1 MTDGLRA
8 VRNERGSMIACLLL
22 LLGAGGCVSRPP
34 TIAHVHLGHALTGVH
49 VTPNREGYLLVG
61 EKQAQ
66 QAYKLAQQAHDSTTI
81 EQLKTDIAGA
91 VQATSSENEFGLKQ
105 SVILASNHISF
116 AATSADSSLNV
127 QQAAPVFAKD
137 IARVVERCE
146 LITLLGK
153 DVAASKSKDEAVVIS
168 EEILKLSKAN
178 VEGEDV
184 DSDGKLGTTPTEYG
198 MAQLRG
204 EFDAMIARE
213 SPPYH
218 TVDQWYLF
226 NLVRLPSGRWVFDKL
241 GRGGNID
248 GYK

>member
-1 MTDGLRA
+1 MTAGRRA
-8 VRNERGSMIACLLL
+8 VRIERHCLIAVTLL

-34 TIAHVHLGHALTGVH
+34 TIAHVHLGHALTAVH

-66 QAYKLAQQAHDSTTI
+66 LAYKLAQQAGNGSTLA
-81 EQLKTDIAGA
+81 QMQTDIAAA
-91 VQATSSENEFGLKQ
+91 VVATASDQEFGLKQ

-116 AATSADSSLNV
+116 AATSADASLNV
-127 QQAAPVFAKD
+127 QRAAPVFAKD

-146 LITLLGK
+146 LIALLGK
-153 DVAASKSKDEAVVIS
+153 DVAASKSKDEATVLT
-168 EEILKLSKAN
+168 EEILKLSRAN
-178 VEGEDV
+178 VEGEDA
-184 DSDGKLGTTPTEYG
+184 DGDGKLGSMQSEYG

-204 EFDAMIARE
+204 QFDAIIARE

-226 NLVRLPSGRWVFDKL
+226 NLVRLPNGRWVFDKL

>member
-1 MTDGLRA
+1 MIDIPRPA
-8 VRNERGSMIACLLL
+8 RIERHCVIALALT

-34 TIAHVHLGHALTGVH
+34 TIAHVHLGHALTAVH

-66 QAYKLAQQAHDSTTI
+66 LAYKLAQQANGSGTL
-81 EQLKTDIAGA
+81 ERLKTDVAAA

-116 AATSADSSLNV
+116 AATSADASINV

-146 LITLLGK
+146 LIALFGK
-153 DVAASKSKDEAVVIS
+153 DVAASTSKDEAALIS
-168 EEILKLSKAN
+168 QEILKLSKAN
-178 VEGEDV
+178 LEGEDA
-184 DSDGKLGTTPTEYG
+184 DGDGKLGTTPSEYG

-204 EFDAMIARE
+204 QFDAMIGRE

-241 GRGGNID
+241 GRGGNIE

>member
-1 MTDGLRA
+1 MTDGSRA
-8 VRNERGSMIACLLL
+8 IRSDSSMIALALL

-66 QAYKLAQQAHDSTTI
+66 QAYKLAQQAHDSASF

-116 AATSADSSLNV
+116 AATSADSSQNV

-146 LITLLGK
+146 LISLLGK
-153 DVAASKSKDEAVVIS
+153 DVAASQSKDEAVLIS
-168 EEILKLSKAN
+168 EEILELSKAN
-178 VEGEDV
+178 VEGEDA
-184 DSDGKLGTTPTEYG
+184 DGDGKLGTTPSEYG

-204 EFDAMIARE
+204 KFDAMIARE